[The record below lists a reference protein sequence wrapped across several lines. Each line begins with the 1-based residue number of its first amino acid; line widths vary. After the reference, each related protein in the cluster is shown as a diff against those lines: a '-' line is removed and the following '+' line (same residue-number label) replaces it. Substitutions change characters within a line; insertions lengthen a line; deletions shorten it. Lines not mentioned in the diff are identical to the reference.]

1 MWIKYLCDQIGFEEI
16 CNKKNNVTKYK
27 NVFYVTCIG
36 INFLIKL

>member
-1 MWIKYLCDQIGFEEI
+1 MWIKYLCDQIGLEEI
-16 CNKKNNVTKYK
+16 CNKKNVTKYK